1 MSSKNFNTFM
11 LKQSKVNVKE
21 LCSKTLQM
29 LDIDEKVKFKG
40 VQKKVTV
47 NIAQIFSS
55 K

>member
-1 MSSKNFNTFM
+1 M
-11 LKQSKVNVKE
+11 LKQSKGNVKE
-21 LCSKTLQM
+21 LCFKTLQM